1 MWSKQAS
8 KASSDP
14 ELDSIKMK
22 TMFLGASALV
32 LCLWFV
38 GFHMMEATRA
48 LPPSGSMCHLTQDQL
63 IDTCGN
69 DGVLNAQ

>member
-22 TMFLGASALV
+22 TMFLGASALF

-48 LPPSGSMCHLTQDQL
+48 LPPSESICRLTQDQL

-69 DGVLNAQ
+69 DGMLNAQ

>member
-14 ELDSIKMK
+14 ELDTIKMK

-32 LCLWFV
+32 FCLWFV

-48 LPPSGSMCHLTQDQL
+48 LPPLGSICHLTQDQL